1 MREEEDGWGNEGKK
15 KKTQSRRWKARKDTW
30 IQNKNR
36 KHRKKMPNHNILK
49 ASQQP
54 GRLHDRLRDANLRH
68 RDANFQKKK
77 NSISSLLH
85 PRWCISGAVPLTPTV
100 SVWCSP
106 GCGHQRAPHFINL
119 SWVVGATRGTGR
131 DVNSIGRFSVWVAP
145 SMLLVAAVPF
155 PAAIR
160 ITAGLHCQTW
170 LRGFFLLQHVL
181 HYPPQNKW
189 ATQDHCDK
197 QTNEQTNKHTHRA
210 ASVPPG
216 M

>member
-1 MREEEDGWGNEGKK
+1 MPTFK
-15 KKTQSRRWKARKDTW
+15 KKT
-30 IQNKNR
+30 
-36 KHRKKMPNHNILK
+36 
-49 ASQQP
+49 
-54 GRLHDRLRDANLRH
+54 
-68 RDANFQKKK
+68 

-131 DVNSIGRFSVWVAP
+131 YVNSIGRFSVWVAP

-197 QTNEQTNKHTHRA
+197 QTNKQTHPQGSIGATRDVKDKFKFVIYFFLIFFILCNFWLHYICLRA
-210 ASVPPG
+210 FSYSLHLRWASLAPFLSGGKSPSLQIQWL
-216 M
+216 